1 MIRLKDYS
9 CYYKVKE
16 GYLAAVDKVTLDV
29 PEGQFLAIMGP
40 SGCGKTT
47 LLRSILGLC
56 EYVEGEL
63 LIDGKEAEK
72 FDLREN
78 TVAYVSQEYALYP
91 HLNVY
96 DNIAYPLRSA
106 KLKQQEVDLLVRHMA
121 GAVGLDRLL
130 TRLPKQL
137 SGGQQQRLAI
147 ARALVKSPKIV
158 LYDEPFSNMDP
169 CLRRELRQLVYDISR
184 KLGQT
189 VIYVTHDEQ
198 EADELADRVVW
209 MHEGKITHTQLLEKS
224 VDSPAVFQKRKP
236 LHFFAQ
242 KAAAQEYTV
251 AMLPHD
257 RKQAFWD
264 VMKLQGWKLVKLG
277 LLLLLFALPIHL
289 LALSE
294 PILIVQL
301 QGQSLTQ
308 QEVAVMAMQ
317 LRNLRSLI
325 NIPLLMIFS
334 VGFAGACHVVR
345 QLAWGEPVA
354 FGYDFK
360 KGIRQNW
367 KQMLILAAVVGVVQW
382 LCVYCT
388 GLSSADDGSFASYM
402 VYLPMVA
409 AVLLGIPIGAYM
421 TACIP
426 VYTNTFGQNI
436 RLGLVLFLKAPA
448 KTLGALACTG
458 LVFISFVAPYFY
470 LNLVGRLLV
479 SVLIPVLMLAW
490 FLYSYNKLDKYVN
503 PRFFPELVGRGIVTD
518 SDL

>member
-56 EYVEGEL
+56 EYVDGEL
-63 LIDGKEAEK
+63 RIDGKEAEK

-91 HLNVY
+91 HLSVY
-96 DNIAYPLRSA
+96 DNIAYPLHSA
-106 KLKQQEVDLLVRHMA
+106 KLKQQEVDRLVRQMA

-158 LYDEPFSNMDP
+158 LYDEPFSNTDP
-169 CLRRELRQLVYDISR
+169 SLRKELRQLVYDISR
-184 KLGQT
+184 DLGQT

-209 MHEGKITHTQLLEKS
+209 MHEGKITQTRLLTKNTDIGTER
-224 VDSPAVFQKRKP
+224 KRKSMG
-236 LHFFAQ
+236 FFTQ
-242 KAAAQEYTV
+242 KAAAQEYTE
-251 AMLPHD
+251 AMLPHN

-264 VMKLQGWKLVKLG
+264 VLKLQGWKLVKLG

-294 PILIVQL
+294 SILIAQL
-301 QGQSLTQ
+301 QSRSLTQ
-308 QEVAVMAMQ
+308 QETAVMAMQ
-317 LRNLRSLI
+317 LRNLRALI
-325 NIPLLMIFS
+325 NIPLLMLFG

-354 FGYDFK
+354 FWYDLK

-367 KQMLILAAVVGVVQW
+367 AQMLILAAAAGVVQW
-382 LCVYCT
+382 LCVYCA
-388 GLSSADDGSFASYM
+388 GLSSADEGSFASYM

-409 AVLLGIPIGAYM
+409 TVLLGIPIAAYM

-426 VYTNTFGQNI
+426 VYANTFGQNI

-448 KTLGALACTG
+448 RTLGALLCTG
-458 LVFISFVAPYFY
+458 AVFVTYMVPNFY
-470 LNLVGRLLV
+470 CNLVGRLLV
-479 SVLIPVLMLAW
+479 SVLVPVLMQAW

-503 PRFFPELVGRGIVTD
+503 PRFYPELVGRGTVGGAGR
-518 SDL
+518 